1 MQPPVATKGPNTM
14 AEEAR
19 NGEDKNGRMQR
30 VAGATAQ
37 TDNRASI
44 GDNLSSQVD
53 AGKGRA
59 ADTMRNVAH
68 IMRDQAS
75 NAPVPG
81 VDRAAEAAAR
91 PLEQGA
97 QYLEQHT
104 PADMWSDTMS
114 FCREHPAGALFL
126 GFSLGYMVKKL
137 MP

>member
-1 MQPPVATKGPNTM
+1 MQPPVATKGPKNM

-30 VAGATAQ
+30 VGGATPQ

-59 ADTMRNVAH
+59 ADTLRNVAH

-104 PADMWSDTMS
+104 SADMWSDTMS